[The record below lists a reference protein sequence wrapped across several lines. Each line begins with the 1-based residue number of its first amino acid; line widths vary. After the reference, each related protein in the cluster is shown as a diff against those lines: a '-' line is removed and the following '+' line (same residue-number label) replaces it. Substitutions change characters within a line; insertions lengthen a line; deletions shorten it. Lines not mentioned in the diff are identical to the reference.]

1 MSAPRDRQQQEQQS
15 GGGGGD
21 RDSTLPLGRSAAE
34 WTTLIISLLV
44 IAGLVGLVV
53 VLSVTGGADPPRFAA
68 APLLED
74 VRQDEAAY
82 YLPIEVTNLGR
93 LPAQDVRVVGE
104 LAAPGAEPVTAEFT
118 IDILAGGESRAGTM
132 IFSDDPTAYTLSV
145 RVESFR

>member
-1 MSAPRDRQQQEQQS
+1 MNAPRDRQQREQQRAADE
-15 GGGGGD
+15 GD
-21 RDSTLPLGRSAAE
+21 RNSSLPLGRSAAE

-68 APLLED
+68 APALED
-74 VRQDEAAY
+74 VRQHEAAY
-82 YLPIEVTNLGR
+82 YLPIEVTNLSG

-104 LAAPGAEPVTAEFT
+104 LALLGAEPVTAEFT

-132 IFSDDPTAYTLSV
+132 IFSDDPTAHAFSV